1 VFQASRADFVTS
13 WCTSRK
19 HRRTAV
25 VRKSGKIRG
34 YGTIRRCYEG
44 YKIGPLFAADADS
57 AAALLAELGP
67 EAKGAKVFIDIPVDN
82 KDAVSLALG
91 MGLEPVFETARMY
104 RGAIPSV
111 PLKNVFGVTT
121 LELG

>member
-1 VFQASRADFVTS
+1 VFPASRPDFVTS

-34 YGTIRRCYEG
+34 YGTIRRCYDG

-57 AAALLAELGP
+57 AARCWPNLVRKPRARGCSSI
-67 EAKGAKVFIDIPVDN
+67 FPV
-82 KDAVSLALG
+82 
-91 MGLEPVFETARMY
+91 
-104 RGAIPSV
+104 
-111 PLKNVFGVTT
+111 
-121 LELG
+121 